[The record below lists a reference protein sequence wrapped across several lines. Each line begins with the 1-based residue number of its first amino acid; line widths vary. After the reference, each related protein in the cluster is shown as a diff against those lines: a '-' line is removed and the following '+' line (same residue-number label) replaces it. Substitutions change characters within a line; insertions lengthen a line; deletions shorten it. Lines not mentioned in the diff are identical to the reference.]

1 MVDPC
6 ELAGQTRVPFTRPS
20 ESEDIMTPEQVGLVQ
35 ESFKKV
41 LPIAPQAADLFYGRR
56 LFEIAPQVRPM
67 FPSDLREQKRKLM
80 TMLATAVTNLHQV
93 DKIVPAVQD
102 LGRRHAG
109 YGVTAEHYKP
119 VGEALIWTLE
129 QGLGDSFTAT
139 VKGAWV
145 EAYTTLA
152 GVMTAAAK
160 PAKKG
165 FFARMLG

>member
-1 MVDPC
+1 
-6 ELAGQTRVPFTRPS
+6 
-20 ESEDIMTPEQVGLVQ
+20 MTPEQVSLVQ

-41 LPIAPQAADLFYGRR
+41 QPIAPQAADLFYGR
-56 LFEIAPQVRPM
+56 LFEIAPQVRPL
-67 FPSDLREQKRKLM
+67 FPADLKEQKRKLM
-80 TMLATAVTNLHQV
+80 AMLASAITNLHQV

-109 YGVTAEHYKP
+109 YGVTSEHYKP
-119 VGEALIWTLE
+119 VGEALIWTL
-129 QGLGDSFTAT
+129 QQRLGDGFTPA

-160 PAKKG
+160 PPKKSLL
-165 FFARMLG
+165 ARVFGRSAA